1 MLDPHSAVGVAAAR
15 QLGSSPGVPMVCL
28 ACAHWA
34 KFPDANALALG
45 KDQAAALVVPEPL
58 ASLHELETRVAQQP
72 YDVPTVQNFIKATLA
87 KRKAA

>member
-34 KFPDANALALG
+34 KFPDAMGQALG
-45 KDQAAALVVPEPL
+45 DGFKSLTVPEPL
-58 ASLHELETRVAQQP
+58 ASLHKLPTRVAP
-72 YDVPTVQNFIKATLA
+72 LPNDINKVQDFINTTMAA
-87 KRKAA
+87 RKAA